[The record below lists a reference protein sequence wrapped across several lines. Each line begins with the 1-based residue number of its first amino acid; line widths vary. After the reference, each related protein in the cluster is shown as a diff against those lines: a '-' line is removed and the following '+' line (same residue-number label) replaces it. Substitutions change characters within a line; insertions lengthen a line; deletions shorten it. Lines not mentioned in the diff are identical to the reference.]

1 MSSARWPISAMYRDR
16 ALSIVA
22 GRVPLVLRLVGSRVH
37 RSDQLGLGLAN
48 LELLEPCRGLGAVRR
63 AELRAGI
70 HEVTRDGVL
79 AEAQALGDVTVRSAS
94 CRELYYLK
102 FALGQASPPSFF
114 RDDAGSPTKYIV
126 AAGGGRGVPPPP

>member
-1 MSSARWPISAMYRDR
+1 MRNARWPISAMYRQQ
-16 ALSIVA
+16 AVSIVP

-70 HEVTRDGVL
+70 HEVTRAGVL
-79 AEAQALGDVTVRSAS
+79 AEAQALGDVAIRGPGGS
-94 CRELYYLK
+94 YLEHLQ
-102 FALGQASPPSFF
+102 FALG
-114 RDDAGSPTKYIV
+114 
-126 AAGGGRGVPPPP
+126 